1 MWDDARR
8 SAGSDDDLLRQAY
21 LLTGDPDRAE
31 RLARQAVAAAAQ
43 HARRAGPAG
52 SDEVARTELVRAVL
66 AEAEPGDHPRSPLPP
81 GRHAPAWAALG
92 GLPARRR
99 AVLVLRYAEGLPDER
114 IADRVGTTPR
124 SVHVDAE
131 AGLLTLGPALAGDR
145 DPGRLVAA
153 ALADAGRRWAGMRRP
168 RAAGAAARPVD
179 TWVPAPLD
187 AADGHDWWSRT
198 GPGSVPGHDTGA
210 APGVAPGTGRLA
222 GGPGDDAPTSGRPDP
237 GGRTPHPGLESR
249 SWDITER
256 REAGAPGR
264 G

>member
-31 RLARQAVAAAAQ
+31 RLARQALAAAAQ

-52 SDEVARTELVRAVL
+52 SDEVAGTELVRAVL
-66 AEAEPGDHPRSPLPP
+66 AEAEPGDHARSPLPP
-81 GRHAPAWAALG
+81 GGHAPAGAALG

-153 ALADAGRRWAGMRRP
+153 ALADAGRRWGGGGRGSGAGGAGAAAPVDGPRGDSPPGP
-168 RAAGAAARPVD
+168 RAAGDGDDTPFAGAAFPLEQPRPRHRLRTPAVLGAAGLTALVLAAAAIL
-179 TWVPAPLD
+179 VPPALGGATPL
-187 AADGHDWWSRT
+187 S
-198 GPGSVPGHDTGA
+198 PKA
-210 APGVAPGTGRLA
+210 APAA
-222 GGPGDDAPTSGRPDP
+222 E
-237 GGRTPHPGLESR
+237 TP
-249 SWDITER
+249 
-256 REAGAPGR
+256 
-264 G
+264 

>member
-21 LLTGDPDRAE
+21 LLTGDPDRPE
-31 RLARQAVAAAAQ
+31 
-43 HARRAGPAG
+43 
-52 SDEVARTELVRAVL
+52 
-66 AEAEPGDHPRSPLPP
+66 
-81 GRHAPAWAALG
+81 RHAPAWAALG

-153 ALADAGRRWAGMRRP
+153 ALADARRRGSRATTRVRPPVSRPAPAASPAVPATTPRR
-168 RAAGAAARPVD
+168 AAARI
-179 TWVPAPLD
+179 PA
-187 AADGHDWWSRT
+187 
-198 GPGSVPGHDTGA
+198 A
-210 APGVAPGTGRLA
+210 APPTRVSSRGAGTSPSGGSRSPGTGA
-222 GGPGDDAPTSGRPDP
+222 GTGPRPTGPR
-237 GGRTPHPGLESR
+237 
-249 SWDITER
+249 
-256 REAGAPGR
+256 
-264 G
+264 